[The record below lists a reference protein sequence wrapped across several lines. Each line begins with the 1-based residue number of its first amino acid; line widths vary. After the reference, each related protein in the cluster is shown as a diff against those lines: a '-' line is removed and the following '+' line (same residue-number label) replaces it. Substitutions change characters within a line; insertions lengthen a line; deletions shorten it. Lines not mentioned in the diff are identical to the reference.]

1 MIKKIVAAALLAII
15 TIVIIVRSIPREE
28 DRVKHDINT
37 FKTAVEKEERQ
48 TVINFFDPGFTDNHA
63 QTYEIIM
70 NEVQNLFDQFDSIS
84 IVMTGMQ
91 VTIDSSSAAGIFA
104 SCSLG
109 LKVFARYGSDRVIL
123 YGGVIRPAAVRAYLI
138 KHNSHYTVYQAI
150 Y

>member
-15 TIVIIVRSIPREE
+15 AIVIIVRLIPREE

-48 TVINFFDPGFTDNHA
+48 AVITFFDPGFTDNHA
-63 QTYEIIM
+63 QTYEIIV

-84 IVMTGMQ
+84 IAMTGMQ

-109 LKVFARYGSDRVIL
+109 LKVLARYRGDRVLL
-123 YGGVIRPAAVRAYLI
+123 YGGVVRPAAVRAFLKKTGPRYI
-138 KHNSHYTVYQAI
+138 VYKAI

>member
-1 MIKKIVAAALLAII
+1 MIKKIGAAVLLAII

-48 TVINFFDPGFTDNHA
+48 AVLTFFDPGFTDNHA
-63 QTYEIIM
+63 QTYGIVVNEI
-70 NEVQNLFDQFDSIS
+70 QNLFDQFDSIS
-84 IVMTGMQ
+84 ITITGMQ

-123 YGGVIRPAAVRAYLI
+123 YGGVIRPATVRAFFR
-138 KHNSHYTVYQAI
+138 KTDSRYTVYKAI

>member
-1 MIKKIVAAALLAII
+1 LAII
-15 TIVIIVRSIPREE
+15 AIVIIVRSIPREE

-48 TVINFFDPGFTDNHA
+48 AVITFFDPGFTDNHA
-63 QTYEIIM
+63 QTYEIIV
-70 NEVQNLFDQFDSIS
+70 NEVQNLFDQFDSIT
-84 IVMTGMQ
+84 IAMTGMQ

-109 LKVFARYGSDRVIL
+109 LKVFARYRGERVLL
-123 YGGVIRPAAVRAYLI
+123 YGGVVRPAAVKAFL
-138 KHNSHYTVYQAI
+138 KKTDSHYIVHKAI